1 MASSSGFSLFKM
13 AAANDRARVLPF
25 RQTSTESDSTL
36 VAAAR
41 EKKRWAQE
49 ALFRRHSRMAMGLAY
64 RLAPEEEPQD
74 IAHDAFLNAFSRIG
88 QLRNADA
95 FSTWLG
101 GIVVFEV
108 RRRLR
113 RRRLLSRLGF
123 GHASDEALEVRSTA
137 DAPPEAKAELHDLY
151 KGLDALPTEERLA
164 LVLYRVEGLE
174 LTEVASALELSLA
187 TVKRRIAAA
196 DSKLQEMRHG

>member
-1 MASSSGFSLFKM
+1 M
-13 AAANDRARVLPF
+13 AAANDSARVLPF
-25 RQTSTESDSTL
+25 RQTSTESDATL

-49 ALFRRHSRMAMGLAY
+49 ALFRRHSRMAIGLAH
-64 RLAPEEEPQD
+64 RLAPEEDARD
-74 IAHDAFLNAFSRIG
+74 IAHDAFLNAFTRIA
-88 QLRNADA
+88 QLRNADS

-123 GHASDEALEVRSTA
+123 GHASDEEVEVRSSA
-137 DAPPEAKAELHDLY
+137 DAPPETRAEIQDLY
-151 KGLDALPTEERLA
+151 RGLKALSTEERLC

-174 LTEVASALELSLA
+174 LTEVASALDLSLA
-187 TVKRRIAAA
+187 TVKRRISAA
-196 DSKLQEMRHG
+196 DQKLQEVRHG

>member
-1 MASSSGFSLFKM
+1 
-13 AAANDRARVLPF
+13 
-25 RQTSTESDSTL
+25 
-36 VAAAR
+36 
-41 EKKRWAQE
+41 
-49 ALFRRHSRMAMGLAY
+49 MAMGLAY
-64 RLAPEEEPQD
+64 RLAPEEDPQD
-74 IAHDAFLNAFSRIG
+74 IAQDAFLNAFTRIE
-88 QLRNADA
+88 QLRNPDA

-123 GHASDEALEVRSTA
+123 GHASDEELDVRSTT

-151 KGLDALPTEERLA
+151 KSLGALPTEERLA
-164 LVLYRVEGLE
+164 LVLYRIEGLE
-174 LTEVASALELSLA
+174 LTEVASALDLSLA

-196 DSKLQEMRHG
+196 DLKLQEVRHG